1 MIQGS
6 VVNAAAIIA
15 GTAVG
20 LLLRKGIQERYQQ
33 TVLAGVAMSVG
44 LIGVTMALKTQNILL
59 VIVSMVL
66 GGLVGEFLDIDARL
80 EKMGAWLTQR
90 LGAQYGNVGQGF
102 VTASLVFCIGAM
114 AVVGSI
120 QDGMTDDAATLYA
133 KATLDGIASAV
144 FASSMGAGVALSAVP
159 VLLYQG
165 GISLAAAAFGAT
177 LPTAAVT
184 EMSAVGGLLIV
195 GISMRMLNL
204 GDIRIANLLPAVFV
218 APLLVLFWPA

>member
-6 VVNAAAIIA
+6 VVNAAAIVA

-33 TVLAGVAMSVG
+33 TVLSGVAMSVG

-66 GGLVGEFLDIDARL
+66 GGLVGELLDIDARL
-80 EKMGAWLTQR
+80 ERMGALLTQR

-102 VTASLVFCIGAM
+102 VTASLVFCVGAM

>member
-6 VVNAAAIIA
+6 VVNAAAIVA

-120 QDGMTDDAATLYA
+120 QDGMTNDAATLYA

>member
-6 VVNAAAIIA
+6 VVNAAAIVA

-204 GDIRIANLLPAVFV
+204 GEIRIANLLPAVFV

>member
-1 MIQGS
+1 
-6 VVNAAAIIA
+6 
-15 GTAVG
+15 
-20 LLLRKGIQERYQQ
+20 
-33 TVLAGVAMSVG
+33 MSVG

-144 FASSMGAGVALSAVP
+144 FASSMGAGVALSAVQ

>member
-6 VVNAAAIIA
+6 VVNAAAIVA

-80 EKMGAWLTQR
+80 ERMGAWLTQR
-90 LGAQYGNVGQGF
+90 LGAQYGNVGQAF
-102 VTASLVFCIGAM
+102 VTSSLVFCVGAM

>member
-6 VVNAAAIIA
+6 VVNAAAIVA

-120 QDGMTDDAATLYA
+120 QDGMTDDASTLYA

-165 GISLAAAAFGAT
+165 GISLTAAAFGAT
-177 LPTAAVT
+177 LSTAAVT

-218 APLLVLFWPA
+218 APLLVLFWPT

>member
-6 VVNAAAIIA
+6 VVNAAAIVA

-90 LGAQYGNVGQGF
+90 RGAQYGNVGQGF

>member
-6 VVNAAAIIA
+6 VVNAAAIVA

-66 GGLVGEFLDIDARL
+66 GGLVGELLDIDARL
-80 EKMGAWLTQR
+80 ERMGALLTQR

-102 VTASLVFCIGAM
+102 VTASLVFCVGAM
-114 AVVGSI
+114 AVVGAI

-144 FASSMGAGVALSAVP
+144 FASSMGAGVALSALP
-159 VLLYQG
+159 VLAYQG
-165 GISLAAAAFGAT
+165 GISLAAAAIPST
-177 LPTAAVT
+177 LPHLPSGSPKPCST
-184 EMSAVGGLLIV
+184 
-195 GISMRMLNL
+195 
-204 GDIRIANLLPAVFV
+204 DIRRPCWTTARRRRLLNAATP
-218 APLLVLFWPA
+218 PMNTCCR

>member
-6 VVNAAAIIA
+6 VVNAAAIVA

-33 TVLAGVAMSVG
+33 TVLSGVAMSVG

>member
-6 VVNAAAIIA
+6 VVNAAAIVA

-195 GISMRMLNL
+195 GISMRMMNL

>member
-6 VVNAAAIIA
+6 VVNAAAIVA

-44 LIGVTMALKTQNILL
+44 LIGVTMALKKQNILL

>member
-6 VVNAAAIIA
+6 VVNAAAIVA

-177 LPTAAVT
+177 LPTGAVT

>member
-1 MIQGS
+1 M
-6 VVNAAAIIA
+6 
-15 GTAVG
+15 
-20 LLLRKGIQERYQQ
+20 
-33 TVLAGVAMSVG
+33 
-44 LIGVTMALKTQNILL
+44 
-59 VIVSMVL
+59 
-66 GGLVGEFLDIDARL
+66 GEWLDIDARL
-80 EKMGAWLTQR
+80 EKLGALLTQR
-90 LGAQYGNVGQGF
+90 LGAQYGNVGQAF
-102 VTASLVFCIGAM
+102 VTASLVFCVGAM
-114 AVVGSI
+114 AVVGAI

-144 FASSMGAGVALSAVP
+144 FASSMGAGVALSALP

-165 GISLAAAAFGAT
+165 AISLTAAAFGAT

-195 GISMRMLNL
+195 GISMRMLKL

>member
-1 MIQGS
+1 MQGS
-6 VVNAAAIIA
+6 VVNAAAIVA

>member
-6 VVNAAAIIA
+6 VVNAAAIVA

-66 GGLVGEFLDIDARL
+66 GGWVGEFLDIDARL
-80 EKMGAWLTQR
+80 EKMGGWLTQR

-165 GISLAAAAFGAT
+165 GISLAAGGFGAT

>member
-6 VVNAAAIIA
+6 VVNAAAIVA

-120 QDGMTDDAATLYA
+120 QDGMTNDAAALYA

>member
-6 VVNAAAIIA
+6 VVNAAAIVA

>member
-6 VVNAAAIIA
+6 VVNAAAIVA

-120 QDGMTDDAATLYA
+120 QDGMTDDASTLYA

-165 GISLAAAAFGAT
+165 GISLTAAAFGAT

-218 APLLVLFWPA
+218 APLLVLFWPT

>member
-6 VVNAAAIIA
+6 VVNAAAIVA

-59 VIVSMVL
+59 VIVSIVL

>member
-6 VVNAAAIIA
+6 VVNAAAIVA

-102 VTASLVFCIGAM
+102 VTASLVFCVGAM

>member
-6 VVNAAAIIA
+6 VVNAAAIVA

-144 FASSMGAGVALSAVP
+144 FASSMGAGVALSAEP
-159 VLLYQG
+159 AHSPIFHSLTQELDFPHSLKVLSKLQNR
-165 GISLAAAAFGAT
+165 L
-177 LPTAAVT
+177 
-184 EMSAVGGLLIV
+184 
-195 GISMRMLNL
+195 RLNPHFL
-204 GDIRIANLLPAVFV
+204 QVRPREHK
-218 APLLVLFWPA
+218 

>member
-6 VVNAAAIIA
+6 VVNAAAIVA

-102 VTASLVFCIGAM
+102 VTASLVFCIVAM

>member
-6 VVNAAAIIA
+6 VVNAAAIVA

-33 TVLAGVAMSVG
+33 TVLSGVAMSVG

-66 GGLVGEFLDIDARL
+66 GGLIGEFLDIDARL
-80 EKMGAWLTQR
+80 ERMGAWLTQR

-102 VTASLVFCIGAM
+102 VTASLVFCVGAM

-144 FASSMGAGVALSAVP
+144 FASSMGAGVALSALP

-165 GISLAAAAFGAT
+165 GFSLAAAAFGAT
-177 LPTAAVT
+177 LPTEAVT

-204 GDIRIANLLPAVFV
+204 GEIRIANLLPAVFV
-218 APLLVLFWPA
+218 APLLVLFWPS